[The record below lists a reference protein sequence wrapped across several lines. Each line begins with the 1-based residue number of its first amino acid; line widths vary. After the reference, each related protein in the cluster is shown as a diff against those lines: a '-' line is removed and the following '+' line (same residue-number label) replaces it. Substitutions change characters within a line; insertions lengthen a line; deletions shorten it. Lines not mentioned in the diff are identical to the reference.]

1 MTTNST
7 KQVRQSAVRSESL
20 NRLGPG
26 LALCSVLLWA
36 GLMPEEALAGECRMS
51 LSQPRVDYGLIRSAE
66 RAGDQLALGKR
77 TLQLNIAC
85 AESAPMALRFTGVSA
100 GSKGFRFGRQG
111 YFTLSL
117 QHPQVDG
124 QAVELRV
131 SGEPPSGQL
140 LPGQTL
146 VARAGGAPIHGR
158 RFTALV
164 NIETFVPAV
173 GLAVRDETAFEGQ
186 GSFEWVPGA

>member
-1 MTTNST
+1 MSD
-7 KQVRQSAVRSESL
+7 
-20 NRLGPG
+20 
-26 LALCSVLLWA
+26 
-36 GLMPEEALAGECRMS
+36 EALAGNCRLS

-66 RAGDQLALGKR
+66 VVDRQLILGKR
-77 TLQLNIAC
+77 TLQLSIVC
-85 AESAPMALRFTGVSA
+85 AEAAPMSLRFTGVSA
-100 GSKGFRFGRQG
+100 GTKGFRFGRQG

-124 QAVELRV
+124 LAVELRV
-131 SGEPPSGQL
+131 SGEPASGQL

-146 VARAGGAPIHGR
+146 VARAGGAPMQGH

-164 NIETFVPAV
+164 NIETFVPV
-173 GLAVRDETAFEGQ
+173 LGLAVRDETTLEGQ